1 VQLTI
6 TASRLAGGLPTK
18 FPSSAK
24 TKNGEL
30 LEGTLPN
37 KAIKFGA

>member
-1 VQLTI
+1 VQLTK
-6 TASRLAGGLPTK
+6 TATRLTGATK